1 VRRRGRGGGIRAEYL
16 AELERLEHLYGGP
29 EFGHPFAAQITALKA
44 GRPVIVQNGYEI
56 DLLPPYSGPFC
67 LEPDGTITAVEPV
80 YRDPNAAIPTV
91 VGHRRPD
98 GSLVVRTHAHAPH
111 DHP

>member
-29 EFGHPFAAQITALKA
+29 AFGYPFAAQITALKA
-44 GRPVIVQNGYEI
+44 GKPVIVQNGYEI

-67 LEPDGTITAVEPV
+67 LEPDGAITAVTGV
-80 YRDPNAAIPTV
+80 LDPNAAMPTV
-91 VGHRRPD
+91 VGYHRPD
-98 GSLVVRTHAHAPH
+98 GSLVR
-111 DHP
+111 